1 MTLYEN
7 VIIGNF
13 LYGLGL
19 DIGITLGLNN
29 ENVNLPSI
37 VNLLQQTP
45 ADKELGDMLLEF
57 PGVVRV
63 LEFKNANNPSKKEK
77 KRVEKLEKA
86 LADNER
92 MQYVSRKIHWYIETE
107 PFEEICVNKIVPYLD
122 AYNGTIGIHTLGDF
136 IKSISNEVSN
146 PISEITHEEQK
157 QYLSLISTCQG
168 SGAVSTGGLIVS
180 VSKEGISY
188 VEFSQIEQLQ
198 LQHNEFKK
206 EMQQKCESVM
216 KSEYEL
222 EQKLE
227 QTPSR
232 NRSNNVYRSI

>member
-29 ENVNLPSI
+29 EDVNLPSI

-57 PGVVRV
+57 PGVVMV
-63 LEFKNANNPSKKEK
+63 LEFKNAKNPSKKEK

-86 LADNER
+86 LIDDER
-92 MQYVSRKIHWYIETE
+92 MQYVSRNIHWYIETE
-107 PFEEICVNKIVPYLD
+107 PFEEICVNRIVPYLD
-122 AYNGTIGIHTLGDF
+122 AYNETIGMYTLEKF
-136 IKSISNEVSN
+136 IRSISNEVNN
-146 PISEITHEEQK
+146 PKSGITHEEQK
-157 QYLSLISTCQG
+157 NYLSLISTCQG
-168 SGAVSTGGLIVS
+168 SGAIGTGGLIVS
-180 VSKEGISY
+180 VSKEGINY

-198 LQHNEFKK
+198 LQHKDFKK
-206 EMQQKCESVM
+206 EIQQKCESVM
-216 KSEYEL
+216 QSEYEL

-227 QTPSR
+227 Q
-232 NRSNNVYRSI
+232 NRSQSQNNNLYRSR

>member
-29 ENVNLPSI
+29 EDVSLPSI

-45 ADKELGDMLLEF
+45 VDKELGDMLLEF
-57 PGVVRV
+57 PGIVRV
-63 LEFKNANNPSKKEK
+63 LEFKNAKNPSNKEK
-77 KRVEKLEKA
+77 KRVEKLERA
-86 LADNER
+86 LKNNER
-92 MQYVSRKIHWYIETE
+92 MQYVSRQIHWYIETE

-122 AYNGTIGIHTLGDF
+122 AYNGTMGMETLESF
-136 IKSISNEVSN
+136 IKSISIEVNN
-146 PISEITHEEQK
+146 PISQITHEEQK

-168 SGAVSTGGLIVS
+168 SGAVGTGGLIVS
-180 VSKEGISY
+180 VSKDGINY

-206 EMQQKCESVM
+206 KMQQKCESIM
-216 KSEYEL
+216 QSEYEL

-227 QTPSR
+227 QNRSQSR
-232 NRSNNVYRSI
+232 NNNLYRSI

>member
-29 ENVNLPSI
+29 EDINLPSI

-63 LEFKNANNPSKKEK
+63 LEFKNAKNPSNKEK
-77 KRVEKLEKA
+77 NRVEKLEKA
-86 LADNER
+86 LKDNER
-92 MQYVSRKIHWYIETE
+92 MQYVSRQIHWYIETK

-122 AYNGTIGIHTLGDF
+122 AYNGTRGMDTLENF
-136 IKSISNEVSN
+136 IKSISIEVNN
-146 PISEITHEEQK
+146 PISGITHEEQK
-157 QYLSLISTCQG
+157 HYLSLISTCQG
-168 SGAVSTGGLIVS
+168 SGAIGTGGLIVS
-180 VSKEGISY
+180 VSKEGINY

-198 LQHNEFKK
+198 LQHEDFKK
-206 EMQQKCESVM
+206 EIQQKCKSVM
-216 KSEYEL
+216 QSEYEL
-222 EQKLE
+222 ERKLE
-227 QTPSR
+227 QNHSKSLYYELGR
-232 NRSNNVYRSI
+232 GR

>member
-1 MTLYEN
+1 MKLYEN

-19 DIGITLGLNN
+19 DIGIKIGLDDGT
-29 ENVNLPSI
+29 ETLPSI
-37 VNLLQQTP
+37 INLLQQTP

-63 LEFKNANNPSKKEK
+63 LEFKNAKNPSNKEK

-86 LADNER
+86 LKDNER
-92 MQYVSRKIHWYIETE
+92 MQYVSRQMHWYIETE

-122 AYNGTIGIHTLGDF
+122 VYNGTMGMETLESF
-136 IKSISNEVSN
+136 IKSISIEVNN
-146 PISEITHEEQK
+146 PISGITHEEQK
-157 QYLSLISTCQG
+157 HYLSLISTCQG
-168 SGAVSTGGLIVS
+168 SGAIGTGGLIVS
-180 VSKEGISY
+180 VSKEGINY

-198 LQHNEFKK
+198 LQHEDFKK
-206 EMQQKCESVM
+206 EIQQKCESIM
-216 KSEYEL
+216 QSEYEL

-227 QTPSR
+227 QNRLKSR
-232 NRSNNVYRSI
+232 SYGLERSM

>member
-1 MTLYEN
+1 MKLYEN

-19 DIGITLGLNN
+19 DIGIKIGLN
-29 ENVNLPSI
+29 EETETLPSI

-57 PGVVRV
+57 PGIIRI
-63 LEFKNANNPSKKEK
+63 LEFKNAKNPSKKEE

-86 LADNER
+86 LKDDER
-92 MQYVSRKIHWYIETE
+92 MQYVSRNIHWYIETE
-107 PFEEICVNKIVPYLD
+107 PFEKICANKIVPYLD
-122 AYNGTIGIHTLGDF
+122 AYNGTIGMDTLESF
-136 IKSISNEVSN
+136 IKNISSEVNN

-157 QYLSLISTCQG
+157 HYLSLISTCQG
-168 SGAVSTGGLIVS
+168 SGAIGTGGLIVS

-198 LQHNEFKK
+198 LQHNDFKK
-206 EMQQKCESVM
+206 EIQQKCESIM
-216 KSEYEL
+216 QSEYEL
-222 EQKLE
+222 EKKLE
-227 QTPSR
+227 QNRSRSR
-232 NRSNNVYRSI
+232 NNYLDRNM